1 MSTWRIADGIAWV
14 GDEGQVALIDT
25 RASDNPP
32 MIVPPEFAELWRALA
47 ESPRTESDLL
57 ANGETLVGEHAPD
70 LVASFVADLSR
81 IRVIEAVP
89 SA

>member
-1 MSTWRIADGIAWV
+1 MTVWRIADGVAWV

-47 ESPRTESDLL
+47 EGPRTESDLL
-57 ANGETLVGEHAPD
+57 AKGETLVGEHAAD
-70 LVASFVADLSR
+70 LVASFVEDLSR
-81 IRVIEAVP
+81 VRVIEPAA
-89 SA
+89 SS